1 MNVFNKVLADEL
13 NEILNLKAEISIQQS
28 KYAAYLAADQP
39 FDVLKEIRMEIKRL
53 NDKLV
58 ILERNALNLFN

>member
-13 NEILNLKAEISIQQS
+13 NEILKVKSEISIQES
-28 KYAAYLAADQP
+28 RYAAYLAADQP

-58 ILERNALNLFN
+58 MLERNALKLFN

>member
-1 MNVFNKVLADEL
+1 M
-13 NEILNLKAEISIQQS
+13 KAEISMQES

-53 NDKLV
+53 NDKLM
-58 ILERNALNLFN
+58 ILERDALNLFN

>member
-1 MNVFNKVLADEL
+1 MKVFNRMLTDEL
-13 NEILNLKAEISIQQS
+13 NEILKVKSEISIQQS
-28 KYAAYLAADQP
+28 KYAAYLAGDQP

-58 ILERNALNLFN
+58 MLERNALKLFN

>member
-13 NEILNLKAEISIQQS
+13 NEILKVKSEISIQQS

-39 FDVLKEIRMEIKRL
+39 FDVLKEIRMEIKCL
-53 NDKLV
+53 NDKLEM
-58 ILERNALNLFN
+58 LERDALNLFN